1 MNGSQQSMNTL
12 TKVAKKMK
20 LRNVMTISHKIF
32 LNTKKAN
39 HN

>member
-1 MNGSQQSMNTL
+1 MNGSQQSMNTI

-20 LRNVMTISHKIF
+20 LDTAMTISCKIF

-39 HN
+39 QN